1 LALAA
6 LGLSNQQIEQLDRVA
21 STTSNYSPS
30 AYTAQAYQLE
40 LLARQPAPQTAAATT
55 AAPPAQANTTGG
67 KRPHGRRCR
76 GKGLTIS

>member
-6 LGLSNQQIEQLDRVA
+6 LGLSNQQIEQLDQVA

-67 KRPHGRRCR
+67 KAATAG
-76 GKGLTIS
+76 GAAAKA